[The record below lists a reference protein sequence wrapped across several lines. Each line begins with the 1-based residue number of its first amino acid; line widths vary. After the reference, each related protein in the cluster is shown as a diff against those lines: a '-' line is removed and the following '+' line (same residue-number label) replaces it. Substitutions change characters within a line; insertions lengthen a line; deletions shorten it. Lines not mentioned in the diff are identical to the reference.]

1 MILHMDA
8 QQIIDANRYMTL
20 ATADAQGT
28 PWASPVWFAHRDY
41 REFLWVS
48 DPESRHSGN
57 LAVRPELA
65 IVIFD
70 SGAAPPDGTGVYMTA
85 TAEQTTDDIELYSE
99 QGVAQGLREWTLEDV
114 TPPARF
120 RLYRATVT
128 DRWVLGEGSVRVRD
142 VEGKQEQ

>member
-1 MILHMDA
+1 MTA
-8 QQIIDANRYMTL
+8 EQIIDANRYMTL

-85 TAEQTTDDIELYSE
+85 TAEQKADDIELYSE

-142 VEGKQEQ
+142 VERQQEQ